1 MPCFSACIPIN
12 HLSVVIKL
20 PEFLAIKPWCLIA
33 SHTVA
38 CVGPSSFMW
47 MNEER
52 EDMADGGDRART
64 SQLAA
69 GVTSRSFAKAQDQ
82 CLPEQLKQKL

>member
-1 MPCFSACIPIN
+1 MS
-12 HLSVVIKL
+12 LKL
-20 PEFLAIKPWCLIA
+20 PEFLAIKPWCLIT
-33 SHTVA
+33 SHKVA
-38 CVGPSSFMW
+38 CVGPSSFMG

-69 GVTSRSFAKAQDQ
+69 GGPQEALQRPKTSVCQNN
-82 CLPEQLKQKL
+82 